1 MAQRMDI
8 KVKMGVYGRAG
19 ESVVHFFSTISQ
31 VTARLKTNVILKPS
45 ATDANCWMLHVASVC
60 TPCCML
66 LSVVGSCCAKFE
78 TGQTFNTKYL
88 IVCHKIGLVDACFTV
103 QLFESLF
110 TESVYSQSYVC
121 LYK

>member
-1 MAQRMDI
+1 MAVRVNLLYI
-8 KVKMGVYGRAG
+8 
-19 ESVVHFFSTISQ
+19 FLSTISQ
-31 VTARLKTNVILKPS
+31 VTAKSPVQRTQH
-45 ATDANCWMLHVASVC
+45 CWMLHVASVC

-88 IVCHKIGLVDACFTV
+88 IVYHKIGLVDACFTV

-121 LYK
+121 LYKKV